1 MWLMS
6 GMEANPGTQV
16 GEETPTRLG
25 ESIQALCYPRLCPY
39 STATV
44 SSIVCSASSLA
55 GHCPLRTSA
64 VQGRR
69 FLSLIGK
76 PKQQASTPEK
86 ETEMDGATI
95 APEMKHQACKQ
106 HAAQCRRMHSRLENA
121 LSRYRTPGEHT
132 STGWKS
138 AEHAELLLL
147 TTQQCHTISC
157 SALQKAY
164 VELVDACRDTSSLLL
179 PVQATPVKLLCL
191 VAGLGALTAAVF

>member
-1 MWLMS
+1 MPLLYCYCQQHCLLCIQ
-6 GMEANPGTQV
+6 PGWPLPPPHLCCPGATFLIAH
-16 GEETPTRLG
+16 RKA
-25 ESIQALCYPRLCPY
+25 QA
-39 STATV
+39 AGIH
-44 SSIVCSASSLA
+44 SS
-55 GHCPLRTSA
+55 
-64 VQGRR
+64 
-69 FLSLIGK
+69 
-76 PKQQASTPEK
+76 EK